1 MDGNILREGVAAFW
15 LFPYISWYDVKELR
29 RIAEEELEEED
40 SSMESDWDTESSEG
54 DFEESEEE

>member
-1 MDGNILREGVAAFW
+1 M
-15 LFPYISWYDVKELR
+15 KELR